1 MKCALH
7 WNAFY
12 SIPFLKRI
20 KSPVMLFLPN
30 ILWCWWLM
38 IAAHSCFL
46 SQAFPLLLLNVT
58 LLFSFGAFVFEGK
71 QCFVD
76 FISCCLFLFLPQ
88 STFKGKTVNTCT
100 LILDLPFRF
109 SSPHAS
115 LVWMD
120 GECSRTLGAGCCLWL
135 AAGWVLDGLCRLWV
149 STNAMGREEA
159 CCGWL
164 QGSALLRKF
173 LNQMPTC
180 SN

>member
-1 MKCALH
+1 MLMTDDCGSFLLFIPSFSSSTIKCDPLVFI
-7 WNAFY
+7 WCLCVWRETMFCWFY
-12 SIPFLKRI
+12 
-20 KSPVMLFLPN
+20 
-30 ILWCWWLM
+30 
-38 IAAHSCFL
+38 
-46 SQAFPLLLLNVT
+46 QLLL
-58 LLFSFGAFVFEGK
+58 VFIPSAEHF
-71 QCFVD
+71 QR
-76 FISCCLFLFLPQ
+76 
-88 STFKGKTVNTCT
+88 KTVNTCT

-120 GECSRTLGAGCCLWL
+120 GECSHTLGAGCCLWL

-149 STNAMGREEA
+149 STNAMGGEEA
-159 CCGWL
+159 RCGWL